1 MSIKQKYDW
10 PALITQQI
18 ESGKSAAQFC
28 RYNQLVSKSFYNNR
42 AKIAISQATTAFIK
56 VHTQI
61 SPAKQLSLTISD
73 ATLAMPVDIDA
84 IWLATLLR
92 ELA

>member
-1 MSIKQKYDW
+1 MNNNKKYDW
-10 PALITQQI
+10 PVLITQQV
-18 ESGKSAAQFC
+18 ECGDTVAQFC
-28 RYNQLVSKSFYNNR
+28 RDNQLVSKSFYNNR
-42 AKIAISQATTAFIK
+42 AKIAVSQTTTAFIK